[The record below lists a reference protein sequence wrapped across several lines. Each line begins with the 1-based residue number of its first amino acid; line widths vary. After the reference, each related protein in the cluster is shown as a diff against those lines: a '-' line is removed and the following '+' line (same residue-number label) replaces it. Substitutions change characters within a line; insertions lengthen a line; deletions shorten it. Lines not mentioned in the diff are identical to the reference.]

1 MELLEACKVTKEMDG
16 DFVYD
21 FTTDENDKVENIVW
35 SYGDSVR
42 AYTLFGD
49 VVYFDTSYRSITYG
63 MLLGVWLG
71 IDNNGKT
78 IFFGCVLLQ
87 DETARSF
94 AWALQVY

>member
-1 MELLEACKVTKEMDG
+1 MDG

-87 DETARSF
+87 DETTRSF